1 MPRGRLPERV
11 HQKGRRGRPPKFAIS
26 QKEMDAKLVEIKAA
40 ANEVLER
47 ICPQPYI
54 YVGMDQ
60 RSTKSLGNYETF
72 VFGFSLTMPTPF
84 EPGDDISKPE
94 TCDRLRKKYEGV
106 SNFISALMRSVE
118 GQVDVAQDKIATPP
132 VVEVVNP
139 PASKPIGGNQNTL
152 TPGLPPGSQNVWPP
166 SPPLGPQGVS
176 QETATTVETKLPVE
190 TPPAS
195 DSAF

>member
-1 MPRGRLPERV
+1 MPRGKLSERV

-26 QKEMDAKLVEIKAA
+26 QKEMDGKLTEIKAA
-40 ANEVLER
+40 ANKVLDS

-84 EPGDDISKPE
+84 EPGDDLSKPE

-132 VVEVVNP
+132 VVEVITP
-139 PASKPIGGNQNTL
+139 PVSPPTVVYDGNQACR
-152 TPGLPPGSQNVWPP
+152 PKGSTW
-166 SPPLGPQGVS
+166 GPQGGS

>member
-1 MPRGRLPERV
+1 
-11 HQKGRRGRPPKFAIS
+11 
-26 QKEMDAKLVEIKAA
+26 MDGKLTEIKAA
-40 ANEVLER
+40 ANKVLDS

-106 SNFISALMRSVE
+106 SNFISNLMRSVE

-139 PASKPIGGNQNTL
+139 PKVALVEIQGYQNQDGPQT
-152 TPGLPPGSQNVWPP
+152 
-166 SPPLGPQGVS
+166 GPQGPEIS
-176 QETATTVETKLPVE
+176 VEKGPLGTIDGVKPPVE
-190 TPPAS
+190 LPPVS